1 MAAALLAFGILSGC
15 QAPFPKVLEASK
27 VRIQLERSWCY
38 GGCPAYVVDVT
49 EDGSVTY
56 EGTSLVAVSGQFQ
69 DRIAP
74 TAVAALVGLFDR
86 ADFFSLR
93 DEYSASFPDGVAY
106 TISLTVDGRT
116 KTVRDYEGQTVGM
129 PAIVTELEDAID
141 RTAGTAKFVKGTPET
156 IEVLRKAGF
165 NFSSPQ
171 AGVYL
176 ADALEIGSYGY
187 ARELIEAGAPLD
199 GRTTRQQLPFPQLI
213 GAGSPEAD
221 ATARLLAETAIAR
234 GAYQDR
240 TNAIWLAVRLDDAS
254 LLRRLIARGADI
266 RITFAEYPWITPL
279 SDARSVSMARA
290 LLAAG
295 LDPSQMRP
303 SPLMVTES
311 EDVALMLA
319 GRGLSGEIRTALIAR
334 AREKGWTRLLA
345 QLGA

>member
-1 MAAALLAFGILSGC
+1 MAAAILVCGILPGC
-15 QAPFPKVLEASK
+15 QSPFPKVSEASK
-27 VRIQLERSWCY
+27 VHIQLARSWCY

-49 EDGSVTY
+49 EDGSVIY
-56 EGTSLVAVSGQFQ
+56 EGTSSVAVSGRFQ
-69 DRIAP
+69 DRIPP

-86 ADFFSLR
+86 AGFFSLR

-129 PAIVTELEDAID
+129 PAIVTELQDAID
-141 RTAGTAKFVKGTPET
+141 RTAGTAKFVKGAPET

-176 ADALEIGSYGY
+176 ADALDIGSYAY

-213 GAGSPEAD
+213 GAGSPEAN

-234 GAYQDR
+234 GSYQDR
-240 TNAIWLAVRLDDAS
+240 TNAVWLAVRLDDAR
-254 LLRRLIARGADI
+254 LLRRLIDKGADI
-266 RITFAEYPWITPL
+266 RITSAEYPWITPL
-279 SDARSVSMARA
+279 SDARSASMARA

-295 LDPSQMRP
+295 LDPNQMRP

-311 EDVALMLA
+311 EEVALVLA
-319 GRGLSGEIRTALIAR
+319 SKGMRDEIRTALIVR
-334 AREKGWTRLLA
+334 AREEGWNRLLA
-345 QLGA
+345 KLGS